1 MQASTHL
8 PTAHWLCTRCR
19 AAAALLLVAALIAG
33 CAHHRPQ
40 YDAAVLRAYQAAA
53 GEPVKSFR
61 FLSLINWRP
70 LDREH
75 LVVWTGPSTAWLI
88 AIRANCTALVFSQR
102 IALTSSLDRVY
113 SFFDKVIQG
122 PYQCRIREIRPV
134 DLERLRENVPRPR
147 EQGAI
152 IAQVRDPE
160 DQF

>member
-1 MQASTHL
+1 MKSSAFAL
-8 PTAHWLCTRCR
+8 
-19 AAAALLLVAALIAG
+19 AAASLWTRRVWPLVLLLALGLLGG
-33 CAHHRPQ
+33 CAHHRPH
-40 YDAAVLRAYQAAA
+40 YDATVLRAYQSAA

-113 SFFDKVIQG
+113 SFHDKVIQG
-122 PYQCRIREIRPV
+122 PYECRIREIRPV
-134 DLERLRENVPRPR
+134 DLKRLREGTPRSR
-147 EQGAI
+147 ERGLVTA
-152 IAQVRDPE
+152 RE
-160 DQF
+160 RF

>member
-1 MQASTHL
+1 MQSAENV
-8 PTAHWLCTRCR
+8 R
-19 AAAALLLVAALIAG
+19 AATLKSRRIWPALLLAALGLLGA
-33 CAHHRPQ
+33 CAHHRPH

-61 FLSLINWRP
+61 FLSLLNWRP

-122 PYQCRIREIRPV
+122 PYECRIREIRPV
-134 DLERLRENVPRPR
+134 DLKRLRDGVPALR
-147 EQGAI
+147 ERGLITA
-152 IAQVRDPE
+152 RGR
-160 DQF
+160 